1 MALDVEQVLAAMER
15 QPQAWIDRADG
26 PAARR
31 ELYRPVAQT
40 IVTVAGSREVAAALI
55 ELGWKEVKWARAV
68 LEGHCERMPKGQR
81 CDGGYARGPWQVHGW
96 CRRGWA
102 LPDGSYEALEEQG
115 RCAVRMLLGKRATCR
130 RGWEGA
136 FSGYAGPSCAWPPAQ
151 KRAEE
156 MREVLAF
163 LAQPWL
169 GGAKPTGA
177 GLSSP
182 SIQAQGDEQ

>member
-1 MALDVEQVLAAMER
+1 MASSH
-15 QPQAWIDRADG
+15 
-26 PAARR
+26 
-31 ELYRPVAQT
+31 EL
-40 IVTVAGSREVAAALI
+40 AAALI
-55 ELGWKEVKWARAV
+55 ELGWKETKWARAV
-68 LEGHCERMPKGQR
+68 LEGHCERMPKGQQ

-96 CRRGWA
+96 CSRGWA
-102 LPDGSYEALEEQG
+102 LADGSYAALEEQG
-115 RCAVRMLLGKRATCR
+115 RCAVRLLQGRLAGCR

-136 FSGYAGPSCAWPPAQ
+136 FSGYAGSSCAWPPAR

-163 LAQPWL
+163 LAQPWP

-177 GLSSP
+177 GPSSP